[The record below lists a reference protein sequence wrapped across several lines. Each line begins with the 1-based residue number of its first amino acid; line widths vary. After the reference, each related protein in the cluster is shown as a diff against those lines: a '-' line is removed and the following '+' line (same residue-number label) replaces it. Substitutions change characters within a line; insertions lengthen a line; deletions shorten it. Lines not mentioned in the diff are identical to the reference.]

1 MELDNGCERGGVGPL
16 APLPTGLDLE
26 EVLSFH
32 TGQTVEKISADTD
45 RDFVMSAQE
54 AKEYGIID
62 EVIDTRNVVDNSG
75 PITAI
80 G

>member
-1 MELDNGCERGGVGPL
+1 MT
-16 APLPTGLDLE
+16 A
-26 EVLSFH
+26 
-32 TGQTVEKISADTD
+32 A
-45 RDFVMSAQE
+45 E

-62 EVIDTRNVVDNSG
+62 EVIDTRNRVDNSG

>member
-1 MELDNGCERGGVGPL
+1 MCIRD
-16 APLPTGLDLE
+16 
-26 EVLSFH
+26 SH
-32 TGQTVEKISADTD
+32 TGQPVEKIAQDTD
-45 RDFVMSAQE
+45 RDFVMTAQE

-80 G
+80 S